1 MGAVASRWGQIR
13 LRGGVRETQLRP
25 AWRHK
30 RLETSLPPVFQK
42 FIVQHSNPFRIWIGL
57 TDSDGS
63 WKWVDGTD
71 YRHSYK

>member
-1 MGAVASRWGQIR
+1 MGAVASRWEQIR
-13 LRGGVRETQLRP
+13 LRGGVREIQLRP

-30 RLETSLPPVFQK
+30 GLETSLPPVFQK
-42 FIVQHSNPFRIWIGL
+42 FVVQHSNPFRIWIGL

>member
-13 LRGGVRETQLRP
+13 LRGGVREIQLRP

-30 RLETSLPPVFQK
+30 GLETSLPPVFQK
-42 FIVQHSNPFRIWIGL
+42 FVVQHSNPFRIWIGL